1 MSDDEA
7 RSRGTALQK
16 KMFGADPLAQ
26 PKARTAQWSEWGQR
40 VLFGELWSRPQLDLR
55 TRSLVTIAALAIQN
69 KPDQL
74 AAHIRG
80 GLNNGATPD
89 EIIEVLMQM
98 GFYGGWANG
107 ASSLAVA
114 DKILTE
120 LGK

>member
-1 MSDDEA
+1 MSEENKT
-7 RSRGTALQK
+7 RGIALQQ
-16 KMFGADPLAQ
+16 KMFGSDPLAQ
-26 PKARTAQWSEWGQR
+26 PRARTAQWNEWGQR

-55 TRSLVTIAALAIQN
+55 TRSLVTVAALAITN

-80 GLNNGATPD
+80 ALNNGATPD
-89 EIIEVLMQM
+89 EVIEVIMQM

-107 ASSLAVA
+107 ASGLAIA
-114 DKILTE
+114 DKVLTE